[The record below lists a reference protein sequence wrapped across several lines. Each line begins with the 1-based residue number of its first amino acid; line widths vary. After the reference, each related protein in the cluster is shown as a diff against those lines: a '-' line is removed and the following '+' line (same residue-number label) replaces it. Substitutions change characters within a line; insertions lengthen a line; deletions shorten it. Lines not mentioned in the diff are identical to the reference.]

1 MEAMLEDN
9 MLKEFIDK
17 DIPEPPASDAK
28 YMAEWRKC
36 VAKERTIILEGVQD
50 HIISNLHGKE
60 TTYAMWKALTVL
72 SRCATTMVVR
82 PGINV
87 SSVFCT
93 TRSDVESSAD
103 VASSSSRICMHRAQ
117 HVR

>member
-1 MEAMLEDN
+1 
-9 MLKEFIDK
+9 
-17 DIPEPPASDAK
+17 
-28 YMAEWRKC
+28 
-36 VAKERTIILEGVQD
+36 
-50 HIISNLHGKE
+50 
-60 TTYAMWKALTVL
+60 MWKALTVL

-82 PGINV
+82 PGIKV

-103 VASSSSRICMHRAQ
+103 VASSSSRICMHQAR